1 MPTAEERAGRIA
13 RVRQFPALLEATIA
27 PLSEE
32 QLDAVPPGEWT
43 VRQNVHHLADAHMN
57 AFVRCKLAVCQE
69 QPIITPWEP
78 DAWASTVEARA
89 LPVEY
94 SLAILRGLHARWVA
108 LFESLDDV
116 GYARVV
122 MHPER
127 GLVNVDSILETYA
140 GHGEA
145 HLKQISEAL
154 VVTGAMR

>member
-13 RVRQFPALLEATIA
+13 RIRQLPALLEECIA

-57 AFVRCKLAVCQE
+57 AFTRCKLAVCQE
-69 QPIITPWEP
+69 QPPITPWEP
-78 DAWASTVEARA
+78 DAWAVTLDARA

-94 SLAILRGLHARWVA
+94 SLALLRGLHARWA
-108 LFESLDDV
+108 AFFESLDDA

-122 MHPER
+122 MHP
-127 GLVNVDSILETYA
+127 VNGPVSVDDILRIYA

-154 VVTGAMR
+154 VITGAMR